1 MNLILEKKRLIKKIY
16 GLEKKVLGDFMQD
29 LDTRL
34 KSYKTIQA
42 KINIIDLDI
51 QLKELLNQDCKE
63 LLKIK
68 RSLLEEEAY
77 IDNLLERLNDQELF
91 IISLLYNTDIVPV
104 GKDQQQHVELTR
116 DLGQRFNKKYKSVFN
131 IPDVFVAPIGNKI
144 LNLQY
149 QHHLDLSMY
158 FHHLELSQNHHY
170 YHLYL

>member
-1 MNLILEKKRLIKKIY
+1 MDQR
-16 GLEKKVLGDFMQD
+16 KKVLGDFMQD

-91 IISLLYNTDIVPV
+91 IISLLYNTDISMTDLAILLKRNRSALHKKV
-104 GKDQQQHVELTR
+104 KIIIKKLEQQLLFLCECWKMWEL
-116 DLGQRFNKKYKSVFN
+116 KC
-131 IPDVFVAPIGNKI
+131 
-144 LNLQY
+144 
-149 QHHLDLSMY
+149 
-158 FHHLELSQNHHY
+158 
-170 YHLYL
+170 